1 MGIYQDRF
9 SRTVVLNWSRKSYS
23 HGVISWDEFK
33 QESKETCYFS
43 EVLVI
48 MSKWSRKNGEEEI
61 NLRHLMDKSAEAGE
75 LNLWNRER
83 GTTNITLSL
92 HYETRKWG
100 GDNSIDKMKIVGG
113 KSSLRRF
120 QSKQVD
126 MKTKNSE
133 ESICLVPYL

>member
-1 MGIYQDRF
+1 
-9 SRTVVLNWSRKSYS
+9 
-23 HGVISWDEFK
+23 
-33 QESKETCYFS
+33 
-43 EVLVI
+43 
-48 MSKWSRKNGEEEI
+48 
-61 NLRHLMDKSAEAGE
+61 MDKSAEAGE

-83 GTTNITLSL
+83 GTTLSL

-100 GDNSIDKMKIVGG
+100 GDNFIDKMKIVGG